1 MIGPDAIRLDG
12 RIALVTG
19 GAGGIGKGIA
29 LGLAAF
35 GADVAIIDI
44 DREGAADTIAA
55 IEAAGRRAL
64 FIEQDLLDLD
74 KIEGAVAQAS
84 EAIGVVDILVNN
96 VGGTRPKPFVEQ
108 QARSR
113 GRQIDLNLGTM
124 FAATQAVTSRLIGAG
139 KPGAIVNIASIE
151 GLRAAP
157 YFAVYSAA
165 KAGMIN
171 FSRTLAL
178 ELGEHGIR
186 INVIAPDIVRTK
198 GLDSFLP
205 AEEPARSEAAAL
217 RDAQEQRYI
226 PLGRAGTLDDCAGAA
241 VFLCSDMAR
250 YMTGNVLNVDGGT
263 HASSGW
269 TRDRQG
275 KWVLMPQDVE

>member
-1 MIGPDAIRLDG
+1 MIGPESIRLDG
-12 RIALVTG
+12 CVALVTG

-35 GADVAIIDI
+35 GADVAIIDV
-44 DREGAADTIAA
+44 DRDGAAETVAA

-64 FIEQDLLDLD
+64 FIEHDLLDID
-74 KIEGAVAQAS
+74 GIEACVVRAS
-84 EAIGVVDILVNN
+84 EALGLVDILVNN
-96 VGGTRPKPFVEQ
+96 VGGTRAKPFVEMKPV
-108 QARSR
+108 SR

-124 FAATQAVTSRLIGAG
+124 FAATQAVTSRLIAAG
-139 KPGAIVNIASIE
+139 KPGSIVNIASIE

-186 INVIAPDIVRTK
+186 INVIAPDIVRTA

-205 AEEPARSEAAAL
+205 AEEPARGEAAAR
-217 RDAQEQRYI
+217 RDAQEARYI

-241 VFLCSDMAR
+241 VFLCSDLGR

-275 KWVLMPQDVE
+275 KWVLMPQDVD